1 MPSPRE
7 MMTNESHFH
16 HFLLEDMMLKHELK
30 VIKCNLSHFAV
41 KTQDFSSHQ
50 YLNYKFL
57 NGEISTFT
65 MGNDILIGHFISS
78 DGVCL

>member
-30 VIKCNLSHFAV
+30 VIKCNLSHFV
-41 KTQDFSSHQ
+41 KTQDFSSSIFELQ
-50 YLNYKFL
+50 ILKW
-57 NGEISTFT
+57 G
-65 MGNDILIGHFISS
+65 DINFHYGK
-78 DGVCL
+78 